1 MAVTEKQVVRKQ
13 ESPDRPYP
21 PIDDYALIG
30 DCRSAALISCEGS
43 IDWLCWPR
51 FDSPSIFAA
60 LLDADRGGRFQ
71 IRPIAD
77 FRSERRYLPET
88 NVLETTF
95 HTADGSVALRDLM
108 PVASEEDKH
117 AALTAEHE
125 ILREIEGLEGTVE
138 LAVTFTPRPNYARDH
153 PRLQRRGELGIWC
166 GVGPGELV
174 LRSEIPMRVAADDAS
189 AAGSASIA
197 AGERCFL
204 SLTFS
209 VAGPAVI
216 PVLGE
221 AAQERLDRSVRWWR
235 GWAGGCTYDGPE
247 RDAVLR
253 SALTLKLMT
262 YAPSGAV
269 IASPTT
275 SLPEWIGGP
284 RNWDYRYCWLRDASF
299 TLRAL
304 FDLGFE
310 NEAHAY
316 FGWLLYITRLTWP
329 ELQVLYNVFGE
340 NRLPERTLAH
350 LEGYQGSGP
359 VRIGN
364 DARGQLQLDVYGEVL
379 DAVARIAE
387 RGAFD
392 RDSTHF
398 LNGLGRTVCDRWR
411 EPDEGIWEPRAGRQ
425 HHTHS
430 KVMCWVALDRLIWLH
445 DHHDLEI
452 DEERFRTERDV
463 IRAAV
468 EEHGFN
474 EAIGSYTAVFDGEAI
489 DACLLTLPLY
499 GYVGATDP
507 RMRSTLARIRKQ
519 LGRHGLVYRYSDET
533 DDGLPKGEGAFGICG
548 FWAVQCLAEVGDLDA
563 AHGLFKRLMA
573 YGNDVGLY
581 AEEFD
586 PATGVALGN
595 FPQAFTHIGLINAA
609 LSLVG
614 NKADATKRGAE
625 PEGAKARSRS
635 RKPKTEPRKPKEHFR

>member
-1 MAVTEKQVVRKQ
+1 MAVTEKQVIHKQ
-13 ESPDRPYP
+13 RSSTSAYP
-21 PIDDYALIG
+21 PIDDYGMIG
-30 DCRSAALISCEGS
+30 DCRSAALVSCEGS

-71 IRPIAD
+71 IKPTGE

-88 NVLETTF
+88 NVLETVFRTD
-95 HTADGSVALRDLM
+95 TGAVAMRDLM

-125 ILREIEGLEGTVE
+125 ILRQIEGLEGTVDLE
-138 LAVTFTPRPNYARDH
+138 ITYAPRPNYARDRTH
-153 PRLQRRGELGIWC
+153 LQRRGELGIWC
-166 GVGPGELV
+166 GVGPGALV
-174 LRSEIPMRVAADDAS
+174 LRSEIPLRVAADDLSAS
-189 AAGSASIA
+189 GSANIA
-197 AGERCFL
+197 AGERRNL
-204 SLTFS
+204 SLTYS

-221 AAQERLDRSVRWWR
+221 AAQDRLDRSVRWWR

-247 RDAVLR
+247 REAVLR

-269 IASPTT
+269 VASPTT

-304 FDLGFE
+304 FDLGFT

-316 FGWLLYITRLTWP
+316 FGWLLYVTRLTWP

-340 NRLPERTLAH
+340 NRLPERTLSH

-387 RGAFD
+387 RSAFD
-392 RDSTHF
+392 RDTTQF
-398 LNGLGRTVCDRWR
+398 LNGLGRTVCDRWQ

-430 KVMCWVALDRLIWLH
+430 KVMCWLALDRLIWLH
-445 DHHDLEI
+445 EHHDLEI
-452 DEERFRTERDV
+452 DEERFRTVRDA

-474 EAIGSYTAVFDGEAI
+474 RRINSYTAVFDGDTV
-489 DACLLTLPLY
+489 DASLLTLPLY
-499 GYVGATDP
+499 GYVEATDP
-507 RMRSTLARIRKQ
+507 RMRATVARIRKQ
-519 LGRHGLVYRYSDET
+519 LGGHGVVYRYSDDT

-548 FWAVQCLAEVGDLDA
+548 FWAVQCLAEGGDFDE
-563 AHGLFKRLMA
+563 AHALFKRLMA

-595 FPQAFTHIGLINAA
+595 FPQAFTHVGLINAA

-614 NKADATKRGAE
+614 NRADATTKSSSR
-625 PEGAKARSRS
+625 EGEESRNWARS
-635 RKPKTEPRKPKEHFR
+635 